1 MVVDPSGLV
10 WQNKSVIAAVMYS
23 PHILPAAMDF
33 LVRNKDRFPL
43 ANVIS
48 HSFPL
53 DKIDEAFQQA
63 EWSGKQ
69 TSASRAV
76 IIP

>member
-1 MVVDPSGLV
+1 VVGG
-10 WQNKSVIAAVMYS
+10 S
-23 PHILPAAMDF
+23 PPRLTST
-33 LVRNKDRFPL
+33 
-43 ANVIS
+43 NVIS

-76 IIP
+76 ITP